1 MKLITEY
8 SFRDIVGHFVKMRFP
23 KGRNFI
29 DPEFE
34 EFIAYV
40 YIDTEA
46 GMTLEIIGG
55 YKDGRVFRDPTSSN
69 KLRYSDDIV
78 MELYENPDAEM
89 LEEAKFIEENYTPE
103 WIGPVRENPVYDPY
117 RDKAFPDDLL
127 IPVHSLVEEE
137 GELLNVSELL
147 WVRPII
153 LDDDKL
159 LGITIEPGKHFEQ
172 GTQVMIVRITD
183 GEYKISAMTFE
194 MIKIIVESDN
204 PEGFF
209 RQM

>member
-8 SFRDIVGHFVKMRFP
+8 SFRDIVGHFVKVRFS

>member
-8 SFRDIVGHFVKMRFP
+8 SFRDIVGHFVKVRFP

>member
-23 KGRNFI
+23 KGRNYI

-46 GMTLEIIGG
+46 GMALEIIGG

-89 LEEAKFIEENYTPE
+89 LEEAKFIEENYTPG
-103 WIGPVRENPVYDPY
+103 WIGPIRENPVYDPY

>member
-1 MKLITEY
+1 
-8 SFRDIVGHFVKMRFP
+8 
-23 KGRNFI
+23 
-29 DPEFE
+29 
-34 EFIAYV
+34 
-40 YIDTEA
+40 
-46 GMTLEIIGG
+46 
-55 YKDGRVFRDPTSSN
+55 
-69 KLRYSDDIV
+69 
-78 MELYENPDAEM
+78 M